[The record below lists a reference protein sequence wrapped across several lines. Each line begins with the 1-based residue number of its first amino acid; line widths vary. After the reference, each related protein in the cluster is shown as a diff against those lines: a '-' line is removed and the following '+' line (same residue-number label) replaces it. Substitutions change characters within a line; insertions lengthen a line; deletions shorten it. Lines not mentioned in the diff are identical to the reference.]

1 MWGEVTAKGLGVQG
15 PKASHS
21 WGTEIDGELA
31 SS

>member
-1 MWGEVTAKGLGVQG
+1 MWGGATAKGLGVQG

-21 WGTEIDGELA
+21 RGTEIDGGLA